1 MTFDNSKRIIN
12 LRITFFLAT
21 ILLLAYLALAYVA
34 KLIRFPLLGMNDTVC
49 TLILVIIWVVLTFM
63 PMFLN
68 YQYISFSDDGDK
80 IIFRYY
86 TSGFFSGKKNSV
98 EIDKRSF
105 SGYSVKSSFFAL
117 IQSIILYQKFAEG
130 EAKYP
135 PIYLSALSQEQR
147 AKVIRSLKVFTLGRE
162 GYHLIT

>member
-34 KLIRFPLLGMNDTVC
+34 KLIRFPLLGMNDTVW

-68 YQYISFSDDGDK
+68 YQYVSFSDDNDK
-80 IIFRYY
+80 IIFRYF
-86 TSGFFSGKKNSV
+86 TSGFVSGKKNSV

-105 SGYSVKSSFFAL
+105 SGYSVKSSFFGL
-117 IQSIILYQKFAEG
+117 IKSIILYQKFAEG

-135 PIYLSALSQEQR
+135 PIYLSALSHEER
-147 AKVIRSLKVFTLGRE
+147 AKVIRSLKVLTPQV
-162 GYHLIT
+162 

>member
-12 LRITFFLAT
+12 LRIIFFTAT

-34 KLIRFPLLGMNDTVC
+34 KLIKFPMLGMNDTVW
-49 TLILVIIWVVLTFM
+49 TVMLVSIWVVLTFM

-68 YQYISFSDDGDK
+68 YQYVAYSDDGDK

-86 TSGFFSGKKNSV
+86 TSGFVSGKKNSV
-98 EIDKRSF
+98 EIEKRSF
-105 SGYSVKSSFFAL
+105 SGYSVKARFFGL
-117 IQSIILYQKFAEG
+117 IQSITLYQKFYEG

-135 PIYLSALSQEQR
+135 PIYISALSREEKS
-147 AKVIRSLKVFTLGRE
+147 KVIRSLKSLTPQV
-162 GYHLIT
+162 

>member
-12 LRITFFLAT
+12 LRITFFTAT

-34 KLIRFPLLGMNDTVC
+34 KLIKFPMLGMNDTVW
-49 TLILVIIWVVLTFM
+49 TVMLVSIWVVLTFM

-68 YQYISFSDDGDK
+68 YQYVAYSDDSDK

-86 TSGFFSGKKNSV
+86 TSGFVSGKKNSV
-98 EIDKRSF
+98 EIEKRSF
-105 SGYSVKSSFFAL
+105 SGYSINARLFGL
-117 IQSIILYQKFAEG
+117 IQSITLYQKFYEG

-135 PIYLSALSQEQR
+135 PIYISALSREEKSR
-147 AKVIRSLKVFTLGRE
+147 MIRSLKSFTPQV
-162 GYHLIT
+162 

>member
-34 KLIRFPLLGMNDTVC
+34 KLIRFPLLGMNDTVW
-49 TLILVIIWVVLTFM
+49 TLILVGIWVILTFM

-68 YQYISFSDDGDK
+68 YQYVSFSDDGDK

-135 PIYLSALSQEQR
+135 PIYLSALSHEER
-147 AKVIRSLKVFTLGRE
+147 AKVIRSLKVLTPQV
-162 GYHLIT
+162 

>member
-12 LRITFFLAT
+12 LRITFFMAT

-34 KLIRFPLLGMNDTVC
+34 KLIKFPMLGMTDTFWTV
-49 TLILVIIWVVLTFM
+49 LLVSVWVILTFM
-63 PMFLN
+63 PMLLN
-68 YQYISFSDDGDK
+68 YQYVAYSDDGDK

-86 TSGFFSGKKNSV
+86 TSGFVSGKKNSV

-105 SGYSVKSSFFAL
+105 SGYSLNSRFFGL
-117 IQSIILYQKFAEG
+117 IQSIILYQKFYEG

-135 PIYLSALSQEQR
+135 PIFISALSREEKS
-147 AKVIRSLKVFTLGRE
+147 KVIRSLKSLTSRA
-162 GYHLIT
+162 

>member
-34 KLIRFPLLGMNDTVC
+34 KLIRFPLLGMNDTFW
-49 TLILVIIWVVLTFM
+49 TLILVSIWVILTFM

-68 YQYISFSDDGDK
+68 YQYVSFSDDNDK
-80 IIFRYY
+80 IIFRYF
-86 TSGFFSGKKNSV
+86 TSGFVSGKKNSV

-105 SGYSVKSSFFAL
+105 SGYSVKSSFFGL
-117 IQSIILYQKFAEG
+117 ILSIILYQKFAEG

-135 PIYLSALSQEQR
+135 PVYLSALSHEER
-147 AKVIRSLKVFTLGRE
+147 AKVIRSLKALTPHV
-162 GYHLIT
+162 

>member
-34 KLIRFPLLGMNDTVC
+34 KLIRFPLLGMSDTVW
-49 TLILVIIWVVLTFM
+49 TLILVGIWVVLTFM
-63 PMFLN
+63 PMILN
-68 YQYISFSDDGDK
+68 YQYISFSDDNDK
-80 IIFRYY
+80 IIFRYF
-86 TSGFFSGKKNSV
+86 TSGFISGKKNSV

-105 SGYSVKSSFFAL
+105 SGYSVKSSFFGL
-117 IQSIILYQKFAEG
+117 IHSIILYQKFAEG

-135 PIYLSALSQEQR
+135 PIYLSALSHEER
-147 AKVIRSLKVFTLGRE
+147 AKVIRSLKLLTPEV
-162 GYHLIT
+162 

>member
-21 ILLLAYLALAYVA
+21 ILLLAYLAVAYVA
-34 KLIRFPLLGMNDTVC
+34 KLIKFPLFGVSDTVW
-49 TLILVIIWVVLTFM
+49 TLILVGVWVILTFM

-68 YQYISFSDDGDK
+68 YQFVSYSDDSEK
-80 IIFRYY
+80 IIFRYF
-86 TSGFFSGKKNSV
+86 TSGFVSGKKNSV

-105 SGYSVKSSFFAL
+105 SGYSVRSGFFGL
-117 IQSIILYQKFAEG
+117 VQSIILYQKFNEG

-135 PIYLSALSQEQR
+135 PIYISALSREEK
-147 AKVIRSLKVFTLGRE
+147 AKVIRSLKTHAPQV
-162 GYHLIT
+162 

>member
-34 KLIRFPLLGMNDTVC
+34 KLIKFPMLGMNDTFWTVM
-49 TLILVIIWVVLTFM
+49 LVSIWVVLTFM

-68 YQYISFSDDGDK
+68 YQYVAYSDDGDK

-86 TSGFFSGKKNSV
+86 TSGFVSGKKNSV

-105 SGYSVKSSFFAL
+105 SGYSVKARFFGL
-117 IQSIILYQKFAEG
+117 IQSIILYQKFYEG

-135 PIYLSALSQEQR
+135 PIYISALSREEKS
-147 AKVIRSLKVFTLGRE
+147 KVIRSLKSLTPQV
-162 GYHLIT
+162 

>member
-34 KLIRFPLLGMNDTVC
+34 KLIRFPLLGMNDTVW
-49 TLILVIIWVVLTFM
+49 TLILVSIWVILTFM

-68 YQYISFSDDGDK
+68 YQYVSFSDDGDK

-135 PIYLSALSQEQR
+135 PIYLSALSHEER
-147 AKVIRSLKVFTLGRE
+147 AKVIRSLKVFTPE
-162 GYHLIT
+162 V

>member
-34 KLIRFPLLGMNDTVC
+34 KLIRFPLLGMNDTVW

-63 PMFLN
+63 PMILN
-68 YQYISFSDDGDK
+68 YQYVSFSDDSDK
-80 IIFRYY
+80 IIFRYF
-86 TSGFFSGKKNSV
+86 TSGFISGKKNSV

-105 SGYSVKSSFFAL
+105 SGYSVKSSFFGF

-135 PIYLSALSQEQR
+135 PIYLSALSQEER
-147 AKVIRSLKVFTLGRE
+147 AKVIRSLKVLCPQV
-162 GYHLIT
+162 

>member
-34 KLIRFPLLGMNDTVC
+34 KLIRFPLLGMNDTVW
-49 TLILVIIWVVLTFM
+49 TLILVSIWVILTFM

-135 PIYLSALSQEQR
+135 PIYLSALSHEER
-147 AKVIRSLKVFTLGRE
+147 AKVIRSLKVFTPE
-162 GYHLIT
+162 V

>member
-34 KLIRFPLLGMNDTVC
+34 NLIRFPLLGMNDTVW
-49 TLILVIIWVVLTFM
+49 TLILVSIWVILTFM

-86 TSGFFSGKKNSV
+86 TSGFFSGEKNSV

-105 SGYSVKSSFFAL
+105 SGYSVKSSFFGL

-147 AKVIRSLKVFTLGRE
+147 AKVIRSLKVFTPE
-162 GYHLIT
+162 V

>member
-12 LRITFFLAT
+12 LRITFFTAT

-34 KLIRFPLLGMNDTVC
+34 KLIKFPMLGMSDTFWTV
-49 TLILVIIWVVLTFM
+49 LLVGIWIVLTFM

-68 YQYISFSDDGDK
+68 YQYVAYSDDGDK
-80 IIFRYY
+80 IILRYY
-86 TSGFFSGKKNSV
+86 TSGFISGKKNSV

-105 SGYSVKSSFFAL
+105 SGYSVKARFFGL
-117 IQSIILYQKFAEG
+117 IQSITLYQKFYEG

-135 PIYLSALSQEQR
+135 PIYISALSREEKSR
-147 AKVIRSLKVFTLGRE
+147 MIRSLKSFTPQV
-162 GYHLIT
+162 

>member
-12 LRITFFLAT
+12 LRITFFTAT

-34 KLIRFPLLGMNDTVC
+34 KLIKFPMLGMSDTFWTV
-49 TLILVIIWVVLTFM
+49 LLVGIWIVLTFM

-68 YQYISFSDDGDK
+68 YQYVAYSDDGDK
-80 IIFRYY
+80 IILRYY
-86 TSGFFSGKKNSV
+86 TSGFISGKKNSV

-105 SGYSVKSSFFAL
+105 SGYSVKARFFGL
-117 IQSIILYQKFAEG
+117 IQSITLYQKFYEG

-135 PIYLSALSQEQR
+135 PIYISALSREEKSR
-147 AKVIRSLKVFTLGRE
+147 MIRSLKSFTPQE
-162 GYHLIT
+162 

>member
-21 ILLLAYLALAYVA
+21 ILLLAYLALAFVA
-34 KLIRFPLLGMNDTVC
+34 KLIRFPLLGMNDTVW
-49 TLILVIIWVVLTFM
+49 TLILVGIWVILTFM

-68 YQYISFSDDGDK
+68 YQYVSFSDDGDK

-135 PIYLSALSQEQR
+135 PIYLSALSHEQR
-147 AKVIRSLKVFTLGRE
+147 TKVIRSLKVFTPGA
-162 GYHLIT
+162 

>member
-21 ILLLAYLALAYVA
+21 ILLLAYLALAFVA
-34 KLIRFPLLGMNDTVC
+34 KLIRFPLLGMNDTVW
-49 TLILVIIWVVLTFM
+49 TLILVGIWVILTFM

-68 YQYISFSDDGDK
+68 YQYVSFSDDGDK

-135 PIYLSALSQEQR
+135 PIYLSALSHEER
-147 AKVIRSLKVFTLGRE
+147 AKVIRSLKVFTPE
-162 GYHLIT
+162 E

>member
-34 KLIRFPLLGMNDTVC
+34 KLIRFPLLGMNDTVW
-49 TLILVIIWVVLTFM
+49 TLILVGIWVILTFM

-68 YQYISFSDDGDK
+68 YQYVSFSDDGDK

-135 PIYLSALSQEQR
+135 PIYLSALSHEER
-147 AKVIRSLKVFTLGRE
+147 AKVIRSLKVFTPE
-162 GYHLIT
+162 V

>member
-12 LRITFFLAT
+12 LRIIFFTAT

-34 KLIRFPLLGMNDTVC
+34 KLIKFPMLGMNDTVW
-49 TLILVIIWVVLTFM
+49 TVMLVSIWVVLTFM

-68 YQYISFSDDGDK
+68 YQYVAYSDDSDK

-86 TSGFFSGKKNSV
+86 TSGFVSGKKNSV
-98 EIDKRSF
+98 EIEKRSF
-105 SGYSVKSSFFAL
+105 SGYSVNARLFGL
-117 IQSIILYQKFAEG
+117 IQSITLYQKFYEG

-135 PIYLSALSQEQR
+135 PIYISALSREEKS
-147 AKVIRSLKVFTLGRE
+147 KVIRSLKSLTPQV
-162 GYHLIT
+162 